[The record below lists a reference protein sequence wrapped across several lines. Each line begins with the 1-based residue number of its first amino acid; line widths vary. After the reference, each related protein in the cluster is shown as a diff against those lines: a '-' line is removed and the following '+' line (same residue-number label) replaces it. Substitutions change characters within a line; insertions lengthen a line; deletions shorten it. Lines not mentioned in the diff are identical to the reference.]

1 MQESTDRHDLN
12 QNPADAKVRAGETI
26 IRFEKIS
33 MQFPGVLANDQ
44 VSLEIKKGEVFAL
57 VGENGAGKST
67 LMNILYGLNEPTD
80 GSVYIKGEKMEN
92 FKPMEAIKRGVGMV
106 HQHFMLVPSFTVA
119 QNIVM
124 SKEPRKMKIFCDLK
138 KADSEVR
145 TLSREYGLAVDPK
158 AVVGEISVGLQ
169 QRVEILKTL
178 YRGADILILDEP
190 TAVLTPQ
197 ETEELFGVIRKI
209 VREKDMTIIIITH
222 KLYEVMAISDRV
234 GVMRHGRLVGVEKT
248 KDVDERTLASMMVGR
263 EVLFE
268 NIEKKGVPQDVMIE
282 AKDLYVA
289 DNRGLMAVNGVSL
302 QVRAGEILGIAS
314 IEGNGQSE
322 LIEALTGMRKV
333 ESGSFKI
340 QGREASG
347 KDPGAIRKMGLA
359 HIPEDRIATGA
370 AMPST
375 ITENLI
381 IGKERK
387 EEFAARGIH
396 LKRSTIER
404 YAKELF
410 EKFDLRGA
418 GTETKVGSLSGGN
431 MQKVVVAREFSLDT
445 PVLVIAQPT
454 RGVDVGAI
462 EFIHR
467 QIIEKRKQGCAI
479 LLASADLDEVFR
491 LSDRIITMYEGRIT
505 GEFKAGEID
514 KKDIGYYM
522 TGSRG
527 QDAAEAAEAADKE
540 GGTENE

>member
-1 MQESTDRHDLN
+1 MKNIHAVSRC
-12 QNPADAKVRAGETI
+12 AGQ
-26 IRFEKIS
+26 RS
-33 MQFPGVLANDQ
+33 

-347 KDPGAIRKMGLA
+347 KDPGAIR
-359 HIPEDRIATGA
+359 
-370 AMPST
+370 
-375 ITENLI
+375 
-381 IGKERK
+381 
-387 EEFAARGIH
+387 
-396 LKRSTIER
+396 
-404 YAKELF
+404 
-410 EKFDLRGA
+410 
-418 GTETKVGSLSGGN
+418 
-431 MQKVVVAREFSLDT
+431 
-445 PVLVIAQPT
+445 
-454 RGVDVGAI
+454 
-462 EFIHR
+462 
-467 QIIEKRKQGCAI
+467 
-479 LLASADLDEVFR
+479 
-491 LSDRIITMYEGRIT
+491 
-505 GEFKAGEID
+505 
-514 KKDIGYYM
+514 
-522 TGSRG
+522 
-527 QDAAEAAEAADKE
+527 
-540 GGTENE
+540 